1 MFYYVGLIQNF
12 IILCRVLKK
21 FGIYNVFKSICKYW
35 YNKSTASS
43 LCLIIPISYAT
54 RFSSPAVS
62 KRNMREWERWC
73 SFLQGAI
80 KTRPGWVPTR
90 GSCAIF
96 SHHTVESLPPTA
108 NSVLF
113 VFLTYKPFAFQDS
126 QSTAFTWSSQKT
138 AHFLWKHCSL
148 SNHEL
153 FTYPTC
159 QASKSTSDFFPWWRR
174 KTFSIFMCISFG
186 QCKKV
191 SRGVQKCWRI

>member
-1 MFYYVGLIQNF
+1 MFSNLSVNTGTTNPQHLLFVWSSQF
-12 IILCRVLKK
+12 LMQPDFLLQQFLKEMWGSEK
-21 FGIYNVFKSICKYW
+21 G
-35 YNKSTASS
+35 
-43 LCLIIPISYAT
+43 
-54 RFSSPAVS
+54 
-62 KRNMREWERWC
+62 WC

-80 KTRPGWVPTR
+80 KTWPGWVPTR
-90 GSCAIF
+90 GSCVIF